1 MLGAAVVATSTTRSA
16 SAPAVPAAPTP
27 RRLTRPR
34 WLDPR
39 IIVGLLLVIAAVVV
53 GAKVIGSSKQTTPV
67 WAAAHALAA
76 GTVLTASDLVPVDVN
91 LGGSIN
97 GYLDAGTVAAGQVL
111 NRQIGLGELVPAG
124 ALAKFPSGTRFI
136 AISVDGEDM
145 PPGVVHGSKIDLYLS
160 VGGHSSSSAG
170 ARTEIAAKQVTVQ
183 SVTAPA
189 SGGLSGASS
198 SKYQLALLMDAKAAD
213 ALIRQLPTGTPVILL
228 DPPEGK

>member
-1 MLGAAVVATSTTRSA
+1 MAASSSRPSSGAPTGPV
-16 SAPAVPAAPTP
+16 APTP
-27 RRLTRPR
+27 RRFSRPR

-53 GAKVIGSSKQTTPV
+53 GAKVVGSSKQTTPV
-67 WAAAHALAA
+67 WAAAHELAA
-76 GTVLTASDLVPVDVN
+76 GTVLTANDLVPVEVN

-97 GYLDAGTVAAGQVL
+97 GYLDASTVAAGQAL
-111 NRQIGLGELVPAG
+111 NREIDLGELVPAG

-136 AISVDGEDM
+136 AISVDGESM

-160 VGGHSSSSAG
+160 VGGNSSSSAG
-170 ARTEIAAKQVTVQ
+170 ARTEIVARQVTVQ
-183 SVTAPA
+183 SVTDPSA
-189 SGGLSGASS
+189 GGLSGASS

-213 ALIRQLPTGTPVILL
+213 ALVRQLPTGTPVILL

>member
-1 MLGAAVVATSTTRSA
+1 MVATSTRSP
-16 SAPAVPAAPTP
+16 SGAPTVPAAPAP

-76 GTVLTASDLVPVDVN
+76 GTVLTADDLVPVEVN
-91 LGGSIN
+91 LGGSVG
-97 GYLDAGTVAAGQVL
+97 GYLDASTVAAGQVL
-111 NRQIGLGELVPAG
+111 NRQIGIGELVPAG
-124 ALAKFPSGTRFI
+124 ALAKFASGTRFI
-136 AISVDGEDM
+136 AISVDGESM

-160 VGGHSSSSAG
+160 VGGNSSSTAG
-170 ARTEIAAKQVTVQ
+170 AHTQIVAKQVTVQ

-189 SGGLSGASS
+189 SGGLSGANS
-198 SKYQLALLMDAKAAD
+198 SKYQLALLMDVTAAD
-213 ALIRQLPTGTPVILL
+213 ALIRQLPTGTPMILL